1 MAECNSIEVRNIYL
15 NLNAQQQFRLN
26 KISEI
31 RDYIIAEIR
40 EKKLMSERLSKYIAS
55 FNYFDK
61 SIIVLSYL
69 VAVPLH
75 YLQRLLEH
83 L

>member
-31 RDYIIAEIR
+31 RDISLLR
-40 EKKLMSERLSKYIAS
+40 LEKRINE
-55 FNYFDK
+55 
-61 SIIVLSYL
+61 
-69 VAVPLH
+69 
-75 YLQRLLEH
+75 
-83 L
+83 